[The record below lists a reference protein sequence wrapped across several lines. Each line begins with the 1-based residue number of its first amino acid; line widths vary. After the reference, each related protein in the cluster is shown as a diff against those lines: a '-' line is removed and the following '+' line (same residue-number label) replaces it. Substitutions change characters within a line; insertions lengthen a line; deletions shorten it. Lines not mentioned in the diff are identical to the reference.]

1 MMRDRRGFTMVELLV
16 VTVLGL
22 IVLMAALQILITN
35 QRTYTAQNAVIQG
48 QQATR
53 MALEVLVNELREVS
67 PSGGDILMMNADS
80 LRVRLMRK
88 FSVVCENWDGTNP
101 PWLKVLN
108 LPGRRFEAQDS
119 VFVFADNDE
128 KNDDDDTWIAARV
141 SGVDTTATCPQGS
154 PGPPATILTFNGQG
168 ALFTADSVGL
178 GAPVR
183 SHNQYLFGLT
193 TYSGAAYLGRQQ
205 RGGTMTPVVGPL
217 RAGTGLQFG
226 YRDALGNATATAADV
241 RQIVV
246 TVRTGSGVLNSLGNE
261 VADSIT
267 TWVYTRN

>member
-1 MMRDRRGFTMVELLV
+1 MTRDRRGFTLVELLV

-22 IVLMAALQILITN
+22 IVLLAAMTILVTN

-67 PSGGDILMMNADS
+67 PAGGDVLAMSGDS
-80 LRVRLMRK
+80 VRVRLMRK
-88 FSVVCENWDGTNP
+88 FSLVCETELSQP
-101 PWLKVLN
+101 ELTVLN
-108 LPGRRFEAQDS
+108 LPGRKFEAGDS
-119 VFVFADNDE
+119 VFVFADNDV
-128 KNDDDDTWIAARV
+128 NDDDDDVWIRARITAA
-141 SGVDTTATCPQGS
+141 DTTETCPQNGER
-154 PGPPATILTFNGQG
+154 ATRLRFNGQA
-168 ALFTADSVGL
+168 ALFAADSVGL

-183 SHNQYLFGLT
+183 SYDRFTFGLT
-193 TYSGAAYLGRQQ
+193 TFAGDPYLGRRQ
-205 RGGTMTPVVGPL
+205 RAGDMIPVVGPL
-217 RAGTGLQFG
+217 RAGTGLQLE
-226 YRDALGNATATAADV
+226 YRDALGNTTNVPANV

-246 TVRTGSGVLNSLGNE
+246 TVRTGSGILNSVGRE